1 MKKINFTNAGGFPLE
16 QETLARLQ
24 AAYKDELYEML
35 KRNFDISNDQNYIIS
50 EPTDTLNGWFIIN
63 GILHFMEPGV
73 TTPTN
78 FMKTSETITKL
89 RFGDGVYQPAYT
101 DYTVEYIS
109 GDEVPVG
116 YFDDVASD
124 SSIEINGLQDLSIA
138 LPNERKLRY
147 YDITNLSPNPD
158 RLQRIGFLPI
168 DGSKPMEGDLDMGGN
183 QLSNL
188 DTLETALA
196 TLRAKFFN
204 FGFSTERGAPGR
216 ALVDEDITVDIST
229 DSRAVNP
236 DDTALHVNYN
246 SDWGTTVIGGEI
258 KLPEFA
264 ENSTSSRKSP
274 LLIDANGNVCKGSAS
289 ENIPLGL
296 IALWYN
302 TNQPIPPGWIL
313 CNAANQGLVG
323 NITVPNLS
331 SNQLT
336 PTAADD
342 PIVDVNVVDYII
354 YVGRDTPTINALIV
368 DALSNSKSVVRTL
381 SSGQTSFNAIANP
394 FELEATLENLTLQ
407 GWTQISG
414 PSSTITT
421 PNSENTTITG
431 NLAIG
436 TYVYRVSGVDTL
448 GAVFTDQVSITIR
461 RSNIPPV
468 FNSIVNTTS
477 GVNVTNDMNIVI
489 TSDLILQSDTVSRL
503 AEPVSQDQLDADVID
518 VSRQLVVRRTGFRVG
533 VSDPDGNIFASS
545 VTVVARIR
553 SADGTVQIFQ
563 PLLLQDVSTSSA
575 SRSSADLTTPSIRLF
590 NFSIT
595 GLTATDIL
603 EFVATDEGG
612 AVTVKSYTITLNIEP
627 SITLSQTGPILTTVT
642 GDKARF
648 FDVRIQGT
656 PNTTVSLVASRLLS
670 SAVASAITV
679 TNTGTSPAS
688 FTLNTLNTP
697 FNVVLDAT
705 GVRTIRVT
713 HQMTIPRLTTINNG
727 TTYTLNSRI
736 ALASNS
742 LNGLNLRFAF
752 TLTGLIDIEPI
763 DDTPIDDFPIGGGG
777 GGCFDVNTYVSLA
790 SGSAKKLKNVELGE
804 MLVGLDFPNR
814 TDASSGNYFNWT
826 GKLSEAVETPV
837 KVINKRTLTVA
848 SYFEIVTKDGR
859 VLKVTGDHPLLTSK
873 EGNQVQWLPAQSVNE
888 TMSLVDKKGALKEV
902 QSITWVSG
910 SLEVATIDVE
920 DVDNYVIAGI
930 VAHNKEIEII
940 AEEDGPQE

>member
-35 KRNFDISNDQNYIIS
+35 KRNFDISNDQNYILS
-50 EPTDTLNGWFIIN
+50 EPTDTLNGWFVIN
-63 GILHFMEPGV
+63 GILHLMEPGAFA
-73 TTPTN
+73 PTN
-78 FMKTSETITKL
+78 FIKTSETITKL

-101 DYTVEYIS
+101 DYTVEYIN

-116 YFDDVASD
+116 YFDDVAND
-124 SSIEINGLQDLSIA
+124 SNIEVNGLQDFSIA

-147 YDITNLSPNPD
+147 YDITNLSNNPD
-158 RLQRIGFLPI
+158 RFQRIGFLPI
-168 DGSKPMEGDLDMGGN
+168 NGSKPMEGDLDMGGN

-204 FGFSTERGAPGR
+204 FGFSAERGAPGR
-216 ALVDEDITVDIST
+216 ALVDESLSVDMQV
-229 DSRAVNP
+229 DR
-236 DDTALHVNYN
+236 DTALHLNYN
-246 SDWGTTVIGGEI
+246 SDWEKTVIGGEI
-258 KLPEFA
+258 ILPEFA
-264 ENSTSSRKSP
+264 ENSTSLRKSP
-274 LLIDANGNVCKGSAS
+274 LLIDSKGNVCKGSAS

-302 TNQPIPPGWIL
+302 ANQPIPPGWVL
-313 CNAANQGLVG
+313 CNAANEGLIG

-336 PTAADD
+336 PTTVDAPVA
-342 PIVDVNVVDYII
+342 DVNTVDYII

-368 DALSNSKSVVRTL
+368 DTLRNSKTVERTL
-381 SSGQTSFNAIANP
+381 SSGQTSFDATANP
-394 FELEATLENLTLQ
+394 FQLEATLENLTLQ
-407 GWTQISG
+407 GWTQVSG
-414 PSSTITT
+414 PPSATITT

-436 TYVYRVSGVDTL
+436 AYVYQVSGVDTL
-448 GAVFTDQVSITIR
+448 GAVFTDQVTITIR
-461 RSNIPPV
+461 ESNMPPV

-477 GVNVTNDMNIVI
+477 GVNVTNDMNIEL
-489 TSDLILQSDTVSRL
+489 TSNLILQEDISSELIDSQLNR
-503 AEPVSQDQLDADVID
+503 ASQDQADTDIID
-518 VSRQLVVRRTGFRVG
+518 VSRQQVLGRAAFRVG
-533 VSDPDGNIFASS
+533 VSDPDGNIFSPNVS
-545 VTVVARIR
+545 VVARIR
-553 SADGTVQIFQ
+553 RADGTVQVIQ
-563 PLLLQDVSTSSA
+563 PVLIEDVSTSSV
-575 SRSSADLTTPSIRLF
+575 SSSVDQSLVRFFDFRIL
-590 NFSIT
+590 

-612 AVTVKSYTITLNIEP
+612 AETVKSYTISFNIEP
-627 SITLSQTGPILTTVT
+627 SISLSQTGPTLTTVT
-642 GDKARF
+642 GDKAKF

-656 PNTTVSLVASRLLS
+656 PNATVSLVASRLLS
-670 SAVASAITV
+670 SAVASVITI

-688 FTLNTLNTP
+688 FTLNTINTP
-697 FNVVLDAT
+697 FNVLLDAT

-713 HQMTIPRLTTINNG
+713 HQMTIPSLTTINNG

-736 ALASNS
+736 ELASNS
-742 LNGLNLRFAF
+742 SNGLNLRFAF

-790 SGSAKKLKNVELGE
+790 SGHAKKLKNVELGE

-814 TDASSGNYFNWT
+814 TDASSGNYFNWI

-859 VLKVTGDHPLLTSK
+859 VLKVTGDHPLLASRD
-873 EGNQVQWLPAQSVNE
+873 GSQVQWLPAQSINE
-888 TMSLVDKKGALKEV
+888 AMSLVDKKGTLKGV
-902 QSITWVSG
+902 QSITWISEP
-910 SLEVATIDVE
+910 LEVATIDVE
-920 DVDNYVIAGI
+920 DVDNYVIAGV
-930 VAHNKEIEII
+930 VAHNKEIISEEI
-940 AEEDGPQE
+940 ESPQVR

>member
-50 EPTDTLNGWFIIN
+50 EPTDTLNGWFVIN
-63 GILHFMEPGV
+63 GVLHLMEPGV
-73 TTPTN
+73 PTPTN
-78 FMKTSETITKL
+78 FIKTSETITKL

-101 DYTVEYIS
+101 DYTVEYVNEI
-109 GDEVPVG
+109 PVD
-116 YFDDVASD
+116 YD
-124 SSIEINGLQDLSIA
+124 SSLEEFGLADSDIA

-147 YDITNLSPNPD
+147 YNITNLPTNPD
-158 RLQRIGFLPI
+158 RFLRVGFLPI

-188 DTLETALA
+188 DTLETGIAN
-196 TLRAKFFN
+196 LRAKFFN
-204 FGFSTERGAPGR
+204 FGFSTERGALGR
-216 ALVDEDITVDIST
+216 ALVDEDITVDISV
-229 DSRAVNP
+229 DSRAVTP

-258 KLPEFA
+258 KLSEFI

-323 NITVPNLS
+323 TITVPNLS

-342 PIVDVNVVDYII
+342 QALDVNVVDYII

-368 DALSNSKSVVRTL
+368 DALRNSKSVERTL
-381 SSGQTSFNAIANP
+381 SNGQTSFDATASP
-394 FELEATLENLTLQ
+394 FQLEATLENLTLQ
-407 GWTQISG
+407 GWTQVSG

-431 NLAIG
+431 SLAIG
-436 TYVYRVSGVDTL
+436 TYVYRVSGVDAL
-448 GAVFTDQVSITIR
+448 GAVFTDQVTITIR

-468 FNSIVNTTS
+468 FNSIENTTT
-477 GVNVTNDMNIVI
+477 GVDVTNDMDIVI
-489 TSDLILQSDTVSRL
+489 TSGQLIEDGPIDVSQSSNRT
-503 AEPVSQDQLDADVID
+503 SQDQIDIDLDLA
-518 VSRQLVVRRTGFRVG
+518 RQQSVGSTFFRVG
-533 VSDPDGNIFASS
+533 VSDPDGNIFSTS
-545 VTVVARIR
+545 VSVIARIR
-553 SADGTVQIFQ
+553 RAGNIVQTFQ
-563 PLLLQDVSTSSA
+563 PLLIQEIDPAQSL
-575 SRSSADLTTPSIRLF
+575 IRTF
-590 NFSIT
+590 NFSVL
-595 GLTATDIL
+595 GLTADDTL
-603 EFVATDEGG
+603 EFVVTDEDG
-612 AVTVKSYTITLNIEP
+612 AETVRAFGIILNIES
-627 SITLSQTGPILTTVT
+627 SITLTQTGPILTTVN
-642 GDKARF
+642 GDLARF

-656 PNTTVSLVASRLLS
+656 PNTTVSLVAGRLLS
-670 SAVASAITV
+670 SDVNGVVTV
-679 TNTGTSPAS
+679 SNTGTVPAS
-688 FTLNTLNTP
+688 FTLVTLNTP
-697 FNVVLDAT
+697 FNVALDAT
-705 GVRTIRVT
+705 GVRVIRVL
-713 HQMTIPRLTTINNG
+713 HQMTIPPLTTINNG

-736 ALASNS
+736 SLASNPS
-742 LNGLNLRFAF
+742 NGLNLRFSY
-752 TLTGLIDIEPI
+752 TLTGNPIDIIPI

-790 SGSAKKLKNVELGE
+790 SGRSKKLKNVAIGE
-804 MLVGLDFPNR
+804 MLVGFDFPNR
-814 TDASSGNYFNWT
+814 IDESSGNYFNWT
-826 GKLSEAVETPV
+826 GTLSEATATPV
-837 KVINKRTLTVA
+837 QVINKKTITVA

-859 VLKVTGDHPLLTSK
+859 VIKVTGDHPLLTSK
-873 EGNQVQWLPAQSVNE
+873 DGSQVQWLPAQSVNE
-888 TMSLVDKKGALKEV
+888 TMSLIDRKGALKEV
-902 QSITWVSG
+902 QSITWVSEP
-910 SLEVATIDVE
+910 LEVATIDVE

-930 VAHNKEIEII
+930 VAHNKDIEII